1 MLLYCKQ
8 GKNRLIREG
17 GISLSVH
24 ENGRIIDSIGND
36 DGSFSPERAGA
47 TQLLEILK
55 MCYSGEYSY
64 SEIKR
69 KCCGQGGLAYS
80 QRLTDRIADYV
91 KFIAPIVVMAGEN
104 EMEVLAL
111 GGLRLLKG
119 EEKAKIYT
127 LSSGK
132 LL

>member
-1 MLLYCKQ
+1 M
-8 GKNRLIREG
+8 
-17 GISLSVH
+17 H
-24 ENGRIIDSIGND
+24 ENGRIIDSIGDD

-69 KCCGQGGLAYS
+69 KCCGQGGLC
-80 QRLTDRIADYV
+80 
-91 KFIAPIVVMAGEN
+91 
-104 EMEVLAL
+104 
-111 GGLRLLKG
+111 LLKG

-127 LSSGK
+127 LPSGK